1 MRTIIIFF
9 TLICFSS
16 CSTTNKASLKGS
28 CSFKQVSL
36 SYEERTDSTAV
47 LKLQK
52 LGTNYLN
59 FVINSCS
66 PNNKNT
72 VRLKGFVYYFDASAK
87 DGMLKLQGVK
97 IIEAVNNTNEELVY
111 KSLLGVTDNNGEF
124 DIKVSLDNP
133 KMYILVNKEKYR
145 PCSVQLLK

>member
-1 MRTIIIFF
+1 MRTAIIFF
-9 TLICFSS
+9 AFIFFSS
-16 CSTTNKASLKGS
+16 CTISSKIRRGNN
-28 CSFKQVSL
+28 CSFKEVSL

-59 FVINSCS
+59 FVINSCA

-72 VRLKGFVYYFDASAK
+72 VRLKGYVYNFDVSAK
-87 DGMLKLQGVK
+87 DGMLKLQGAK
-97 IIEAVNNTNEELVY
+97 IIEAINNANEELVY
-111 KSLLGVTDNNGEF
+111 KSVLGITNHNGEF
-124 DIKVSLDNP
+124 DIEVSLENP